1 MSLLSVAHI
10 TGVIKKALYK
20 EGPTGFQELV
30 IANQFVI
37 FKIKIFL
44 IS

>member
-1 MSLLSVAHI
+1 MSYVAHI

-20 EGPTGFQELV
+20 EGGSTGFQELA

-37 FKIKIFL
+37 FKIKIF
-44 IS
+44 